1 MNVRTDSW
9 AASLTED
16 QQWRVFDRAKNCAW
30 EDAAAWAVDEY
41 KLEKMPSRTAF
52 FNWKKAM
59 QKEEHP
65 HLIEMSLIAQEQ
77 AKSIA
82 ERFNVTDEE
91 HVKMLMSAATNAT
104 ILSQN
109 PKIAASL
116 IESAMNIKDRS
127 QKAQELKIEERKI
140 AVKEE
145 ELILARRRLEAW
157 EKMKLD
163 AKKVAGDTK
172 LTPEEREAKIK
183 AIFGLN

>member
-16 QQWRVFDRAKNCAW
+16 QQWRVFDKAKNCSW
-30 EDAAAWAVDEY
+30 EDAAAWAVAEY
-41 KLEKMPSRTAF
+41 KMGKMPSRTAF

-65 HLIEMSLIAQEQ
+65 HLIEMSLLAQEQ

-82 ERFNVTDEE
+82 EKFNITDEE
-91 HVKMLMSAATNAT
+91 HIKMLMSAATNAT
-104 ILSQN
+104 ILSSN
-109 PKIAASL
+109 PKLTASL
-116 IESAMNIKDRS
+116 IESAMNIKDRA
-127 QKAQELKIEERKI
+127 QRAQEIKIEERKI

-145 ELILARRRLEAW
+145 ELVLARRKLEAW
-157 EKMKLD
+157 EKSKLE
-163 AKKVAGDTK
+163 AKKVVEDKKMTA
-172 LTPEEREAKIK
+172 EEREARIK